1 MKISRLLLS
10 KSITTLTITVIFIIA
25 ITPAFTFSAKSNP
38 DSTLADT
45 STLEPS
51 KESHETK
58 ETLSEN
64 ANETSRQTLEEA
76 NESIGEPISDNINI
90 LSGLNISEKVLNSR
104 PIAIMVQ
111 NNPKAR
117 PHSGLIYADM
127 VIEMVAEGG
136 VTRFI
141 ALFSSYDADIIG
153 PVRSARIY
161 FAEIARGFDPIF
173 TFWGSYP
180 QAYEAIKNMDMDVL
194 DANSMVYVNYTSAGW
209 RDPTRSDA
217 LEHTAFIDTYGIKKD
232 AKKYGYSLEGG
243 QSPVAFKLDAPE
255 NKRGNINDITV
266 NFSSESYVANFS
278 YDVKTNKYLKYLAG
292 QPHTDFE
299 TGQQISLNNII
310 VLITDIEGP
319 IDQHGHMLVRSTG
332 THEQGQAYY
341 FIDGNSL
348 QNPLPVLTSIKTDKN
363 GLLIYKV
370 QKGDT
375 LLSIASNFGISLD
388 TIRWANNLKSDKLVP
403 NQQLIILPVS
413 GVLHEIQPGDTLET
427 IAERYSATIEKIIV
441 YNQLSN
447 KPLIPGEK
455 IIVPDGRIPRT
466 FALTPYNSS
475 LPSYPYYYILPT
487 TGFNWGVLHNVN
499 AVDIAN
505 HCGTPI
511 VAAAEGL
518 VEKVA
523 FDNSYGKYIQIKHPN
538 NTSTLYAH
546 LNEVQTKEGDFVLQG
561 QLIGLMGNTGYVI
574 GSPGCHL
581 HFEVHGAKNP
591 FAK

>member
-1 MKISRLLLS
+1 MVVFL
-10 KSITTLTITVIFIIA
+10 FILGALIL
-25 ITPAFTFSAKSNP
+25 IINYTQEKKLGGF
-38 DSTLADT
+38 
-45 STLEPS
+45 
-51 KESHETK
+51 KESAYQGV
-58 ETLSEN
+58 LGGPRFA
-64 ANETSRQTLEEA
+64 ANLAVA
-76 NESIGEPISDNINI
+76 NPADKQFVFAAQQNFNGNDLNGLPIS
-90 LSGLNISEKVLNSR
+90 
-104 PIAIMVQ
+104 
-111 NNPKAR
+111 
-117 PHSGLIYADM
+117 H
-127 VIEMVAEGG
+127 
-136 VTRFI
+136 
-141 ALFSSYDADIIG
+141 
-153 PVRSARIY
+153 
-161 FAEIARGFDPIF
+161 
-173 TFWGSYP
+173 
-180 QAYEAIKNMDMDVL
+180 
-194 DANSMVYVNYTSAGW
+194 
-209 RDPTRSDA
+209 
-217 LEHTAFIDTYGIKKD
+217 DT
-232 AKKYGYSLEGG
+232 
-243 QSPVAFKLDAPE
+243 
-255 NKRGNINDITV
+255 NT
-266 NFSSESYVANFS
+266 
-278 YDVKTNKYLKYLAG
+278 
-292 QPHTDFE
+292 
-299 TGQQISLNNII
+299 
-310 VLITDIEGP
+310 
-319 IDQHGHMLVRSTG
+319 
-332 THEQGQAYY
+332 YY

-375 LLSIASNFGISLD
+375 LLSIASDFGISLD

-447 KPLIPGEK
+447 KPLVPGEK

-466 FALTPYNSS
+466 FALTSYNSS

-538 NTSTLYAH
+538 NTSTIYAH
-546 LNEVQTKEGDFVLQG
+546 LNEVQTKEGDYVLQG